1 MTAAVADSL
10 GMTAPYGAIF
20 GRPAPGSPAA
30 QAKIETG
37 DVVTKING
45 RPLADWRDFAAIIAG
60 MAPGT
65 TIYLTT
71 WRNRELIDVP
81 VTLGYG
87 KCRSGRRQL
96 S

>member
-1 MTAAVADSL
+1 MARFLAGLSMVA
-10 GMTAPYGAIF
+10 
-20 GRPAPGSPAA
+20 RRRR
-30 QAKIETG
+30 QKIEAG
-37 DVVTKING
+37 DVITKING
-45 RPLADWRDFAAIIAG
+45 SPLSDWRVFAPMIAK

-65 TIYLTT
+65 TVYLTT